1 MHDVAVLAD
10 FRQPGGASAAVAA
23 EVHAQAEAAL
33 STVLIHAPDARAAE
47 GFGFRPRIS
56 DLIRDGA
63 ATLARDDQPVAARL
77 LVVRRPWTRPAA
89 LSVRAERT
97 VLVVGKPPVEPTVY
111 EQARRWF
118 GAEAAW
124 APTGP
129 QAREQLLR
137 VAPGVRVTTT
147 DWHEIIDVAH
157 WWRDRDGFVAGEP
170 VVGLRGPFPIDLGDL
185 RVRWFGDSSPFPHWE
200 LVPYGAE
207 LPGEFLR
214 TLDFLIDF
222 QQTFSRSALE
232 SMAAGVPVI
241 VGEHLRPFLGGA
253 ALYSSPGRVASLV
266 REVYADPD
274 RYRGVVGRAREF
286 AERHYG
292 HRSHLARLARYGI
305 RPRLNVPG
313 PRRDPRPVVIAPPR
327 RLLMLGDDGAKVCTA
342 IARRLPSD
350 MAAIIATSSHPAS
363 FHAASPHPGSFY
375 AASPRP
381 SPQAA
386 SALAQAEGFLTE
398 RLPSREALGA
408 SEARWNR
415 LLRDRLTH
423 LAELHAPEVVVVDG
437 VPHEGIVQAA
447 RERTDIVWVWMRRA
461 LRPRHPGA
469 GWDGV
474 HVLEP
479 GEFAALAVPDED
491 RAHRVDPV
499 LFLDPGELLEP
510 AAAREELGLGD
521 GPLALLAP
529 GTVAGIAEHLGR
541 HGFRVVRDEPPSR
554 CLRAFDLTVTGAGYD
569 AFHER
574 LAYGIPTVF
583 VPGREEDRGRA
594 RFADAAGVALTVED
608 PESDELEQVL
618 DAVVRPEVRAALR
631 GRCTELAFSN
641 GAAAAATWLSG
652 LRARVRG

>member
-1 MHDVAVLAD
+1 MTVHDVAVLAD
-10 FRQPGGASAAVAA
+10 FRQPGGASAAIAA

-33 STVLIHAPDARAAE
+33 STVLIHVPAMLART
-47 GFGFRPRIS
+47 GFRPRIS

-63 ATLARDDQPVAARL
+63 AVLARDDRPVAARL

-89 LSVRAERT
+89 LDLRAERT
-97 VLVVGKPPVEPTVY
+97 VLVVGRPPVEPTVY

-118 GAEAAW
+118 GDEAAW
-124 APTGP
+124 APTTP

-137 VAPGVRVTTT
+137 IAPGVRTATT
-147 DWHEIIDVAH
+147 DWHEIIDVAR
-157 WWRDRDGFVAGEP
+157 WWRDRDGFVADEP

-200 LVPYGAE
+200 LVPFGAE
-207 LPGEFLR
+207 MPGEFLR
-214 TLDFLIDF
+214 TLDFLVDF

-253 ALYSSPGRVASLV
+253 ALYSSPDRVAALV

-274 RYRGVVGRAREF
+274 RYRAVVGRAREF

-313 PRRDPRPVVIAPPR
+313 PRREPRPVVVAPPR
-327 RLLMLGDDGAKVCTA
+327 RLLMAGEEAKVSTA

-350 MAAIIATSSHPAS
+350 TAAVIATQRGA
-363 FHAASPHPGSFY
+363 
-375 AASPRP
+375 
-381 SPQAA
+381 
-386 SALAQAEGFLTE
+386 ALAHAEGLLTE
-398 RLPSREALGA
+398 HLPSREALGA
-408 SEARWNR
+408 TEARWNR
-415 LLRDRLTH
+415 LLRDRLIH
-423 LAELHAPEVVVVDG
+423 LIELHAPEIVAVDG
-437 VPHEGIVQAA
+437 ELHEGVLQAA
-447 RERTDIVWVWMRRA
+447 RERTDIIWVWVRRA
-461 LRPRHPGA
+461 RRPRRPGLHWEGA
-469 GWDGV
+469 

-479 GEFAALAVPDED
+479 GEFAALAVDGED
-491 RAHRVDPV
+491 RAHRVDPI
-499 LFLDPGELLEP
+499 LHLDPAELLDP
-510 AAAREELGLGD
+510 VAAREELGLGD

-529 GTVAGIAEHLGR
+529 GTPPGIAEHLGR
-541 HGFRVVRDEPPSR
+541 HGFRVVTEDPPGR
-554 CLRAFDLTVTGAGYD
+554 CLRAFDLTVSGAGYD

-583 VPGREEDRGRA
+583 VPGRDEDRGRA

-608 PESDELEQVL
+608 PEPEELEQVL

-631 GRCTELAFSN
+631 QRCAELAFGN

>member
-1 MHDVAVLAD
+1 MTVHDVAVLAD

-23 EVHAQAEAAL
+23 EVHAQAEAGL
-33 STVLIHAPDARAAE
+33 STVLIHVPDARAHD

-63 ATLARDDQPVAARL
+63 ATLARDDRPVAARL
-77 LVVRRPWTRPAA
+77 LVVRRPWTRPAD

-97 VLVVGKPPVEPTVY
+97 VLVVGRPPVEPAVY

-124 APTGP
+124 APTSP

-157 WWRDRDGFVAGEP
+157 WWRDRDGFVADEP
-170 VVGLRGPFPIDLGDL
+170 VVGLRGPFPVDLGDL

-200 LVPYGAE
+200 MVPFGAE

-214 TLDFLIDF
+214 TLDFLVDF

-253 ALYSSPGRVASLV
+253 ALYSSPGRVAGLV

-286 AERHYG
+286 AERHHG

-305 RPRLNVPG
+305 RPRLNLPG
-313 PRRDPRPVVIAPPR
+313 PRRSARPLIAPPR
-327 RLLMLGDDGAKVCTA
+327 RLLMVGDDDAKVSTA

-350 MAAIIATSSHPAS
+350 LAAVIAAG
-363 FHAASPHPGSFY
+363 APG
-375 AASPRP
+375 A
-381 SPQAA
+381 
-386 SALAQAEGFLTE
+386 ALAHAEGFLTE
-398 RLPSREALGA
+398 RLPSRAALGVT
-408 SEARWNR
+408 EARWNR
-415 LLRDRLTH
+415 LAYDRLNH
-423 LAELHAPEVVVVDG
+423 LVEVHAPEVVAVDG
-437 VPHEGIVQAA
+437 VPFEGLARLA
-447 RERTDIVWVWMRRA
+447 RERADLVWVWVRRA
-461 LRPRHPGA
+461 LPPRHPGA
-469 GWDGV
+469 EWDDV

-479 GEFAALAVPDED
+479 GEFAALAMADEA
-491 RAHRVDPV
+491 RAHRVDPIT
-499 LFLDPGELLEP
+499 LFDPGELSAPE
-510 AAAREELGLGD
+510 AARAELGLGD
-521 GPLALLAP
+521 GPLALVSP
-529 GTVAGIAEHLGR
+529 GVPPGIAERLER

-554 CLRAFDLTVTGAGYD
+554 CLRAFDLTVSGAGYD

-583 VPGREEDRGRA
+583 VPGRDGQQRA

-608 PESDELEQVL
+608 PEPDELEEVL
-618 DAVVRPEVRAALR
+618 EAAVRPEVRAALTR
-631 GRCTELAFSN
+631 RCAELTFGN
-641 GAAAAATWLSG
+641 GALAAATWLSG
-652 LRARVRG
+652 LRARVRS

>member
-10 FRQPGGASAAVAA
+10 FRQPGGASAAIAA

-33 STVLIHAPDARAAE
+33 STVLIHVPALAPASD

-56 DLIRDGA
+56 DLIRGGA
-63 ATLARDDQPVAARL
+63 ATLAREDQPVAARL

-97 VLVVGKPPVEPTVY
+97 VLVVGRPPVEPGVY
-111 EQARRWF
+111 DQARRWF
-118 GAEAAW
+118 GEEAAW
-124 APTGP
+124 APTSP
-129 QAREQLLR
+129 LAREQLLR
-137 VAPGVRVTTT
+137 VAPGVRTATA

-157 WWRDRDGFVAGEP
+157 WWRDRDGFVADEP

-185 RVRWFGDSSPFPHWE
+185 RVRWFGDTSPFPHWE
-200 LVPYGAE
+200 MVPFGAE
-207 LPGEFLR
+207 MPGEFLR
-214 TLDFLIDF
+214 TLDFLVDF

-253 ALYSSPGRVASLV
+253 ALYSSPDRVAALV
-266 REVYADPD
+266 REVYADPG
-274 RYRGVVGRAREF
+274 RYRTVVGRAREF

-313 PRRDPRPVVIAPPR
+313 PRREPRPVVVAPPR
-327 RLLMLGDDGAKVCTA
+327 RMLMVGDGAKVSTA

-350 MAAIIATSSHPAS
+350 LAAVIATQDGA
-363 FHAASPHPGSFY
+363 
-375 AASPRP
+375 
-381 SPQAA
+381 
-386 SALAQAEGFLTE
+386 ALAHAEGFLTE
-398 RLPSREALGA
+398 HLPSREALGA

-415 LLRDRLTH
+415 LLHDRLAH
-423 LAELHAPEVVVVDG
+423 LVELHAPEVVAVDG
-437 VPHEGIVQAA
+437 APHEGIVEAA
-447 RERTDIVWVWMRRA
+447 RERPDIVWVWVRRA
-461 LRPRHPGA
+461 LRPRHPGLD
-469 GWDGV
+469 WDGV

-479 GEFAALAVPDED
+479 GEFAALAVTDED

-499 LFLDPGELLEP
+499 LHLDPAELLEP
-510 AAAREELGLGD
+510 GAAREELGLGD

-529 GTVAGIAEHLGR
+529 GTPAGIAEHLGR
-541 HGFRVVRDEPPSR
+541 HGFRVVTDEPPGR
-554 CLRAFDLTVTGAGYD
+554 CLRAFDLTVSGAGYD

-583 VPGREEDRGRA
+583 VPGRYDHGRA

-608 PESDELEQVL
+608 PGSDELEQVL
-618 DAVVRPEVRAALR
+618 DAVVRPAVRAALR
-631 GRCTELAFSN
+631 QRCAELAFGN